1 VVLWTQAK
9 EKVKKLNFKK
19 REEYEKQK
27 SQYLPSLRFLY
38 IRSLL
43 LVFITRESNNLFR
56 SQKMKE
62 EQGQQKI
69 NQVVLIMTT
78 FETLIN
84 IN

>member
-1 VVLWTQAK
+1 M
-9 EKVKKLNFKK
+9 KKLNFKK

-62 EQGQQKI
+62 ERGQQKI